1 MSIMFNTILKSE
13 GFNLNDVRLLRHKDT
28 NSVKGRSI
36 YELWRD
42 DRPSFELYQSIQSF
56 NNRKKL
62 TGKYWAAFVVTPS
75 QETLFTGIYYV
86 ESCKELEKDSPR
98 PHMEGIDKAGT
109 VDKYILTLQTELS
122 DLIGRLIIAWGDGER
137 AWAQRADKQ
146 DKPVIEVRKEF
157 KEPDFPGYL
166 KFIKRLSEMNSL
178 PLSWISVFKSSR
190 GIYLLTCPK
199 TKEQYV
205 GSASGADGFW
215 GRWQDYIKTGH
226 GGNVKLKNRE
236 LSDYQVSILEVAGS
250 SSTADDIL
258 RMEVLWKDKLQSR
271 EMGLNKN

>member
-1 MSIMFNTILKSE
+1 MPVMLNTILQSAGISPE
-13 GFNLNDVRLLRHKDT
+13 DVRLLRHKDS
-28 NSVKGRSI
+28 NSDKGRSI

-42 DRPSFELYQSIQSF
+42 DLPSFDLYQSIQSF
-56 NNRKKL
+56 KNRKKL
-62 TGKYWAAFVVTPS
+62 ASKYWASFVVTPS
-75 QETLFTGIYYV
+75 QETLFTGIYRV
-86 ESCKELEKDSPR
+86 DSCKELEKDSTR
-98 PHMEGIDKAGT
+98 PHMEGVDKAGT
-109 VDKYILTLQTELS
+109 VDKYILTLQPELK
-122 DLIGRLIIAWGDGER
+122 DLFGRLIIAWGDGER

-146 DKPVIEVRKEF
+146 DKTVVELRKEF

-166 KFIKRLSEMNSL
+166 KFIKRLLEMNTL
-178 PLSWISVFKSSR
+178 PQSWISVFKSSR

-236 LSDYQVSILEVAGS
+236 LSDYQISILEVAGS
-250 SSTADDIL
+250 SSTVEDIL
-258 RMEVLWKDKLQSR
+258 KMEVLWKDKLQSR
-271 EMGLNKN
+271 EMGLNRN